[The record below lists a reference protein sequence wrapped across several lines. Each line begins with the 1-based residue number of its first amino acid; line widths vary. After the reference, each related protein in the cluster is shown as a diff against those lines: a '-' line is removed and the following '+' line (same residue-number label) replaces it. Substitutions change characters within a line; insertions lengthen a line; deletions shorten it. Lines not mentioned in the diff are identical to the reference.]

1 LAGHDIVERF
11 SRYHTLQS
19 PHPGKSPLD
28 PIAIPRDLLPQNETS
43 GFEITSVGRH
53 AGCIRHTG
61 YFLEA
66 GVHDALVAL
75 FAIAA
80 GFTASGI
87 AASLYRLVAKD
98 TGSPL
103 GRAIYV
109 AVMIFAGPTVL
120 FENAARA
127 WRQKSC
133 SGVAFWL
140 AAALSGYWSMALGLL
155 VIQFGLALRGL

>member
-1 LAGHDIVERF
+1 MTGA
-11 SRYHTLQS
+11 
-19 PHPGKSPLD
+19 
-28 PIAIPRDLLPQNETS
+28 
-43 GFEITSVGRH
+43 GRH
-53 AGCIRHTG
+53 GRCIGHTAE
-61 YFLEA
+61 LEEA

-75 FAIAA
+75 FAMAA

-98 TGSPL
+98 TGSSL
-103 GRAIYV
+103 GRAVYV
-109 AVMIFAGPTVL
+109 VVMIFAGPTVL

-140 AAALSGYWSMALGLL
+140 AAALCGYWSLALGLL